1 MALFVRKKKIGGR
14 VYVEI
19 NVSLHKP
26 TDSYTQQ

>member
-14 VYVEI
+14 FYVEI

>member
-19 NVSLHKP
+19 NVSLHQP
-26 TDSYTQQ
+26 TDSYTQK